1 MAVVRLLPPA
11 VADLER
17 LVASL
22 REEDPRAAADTARI
36 ILEGLRVLEKYPL
49 IGRSIGRGRRELV
62 VYRARTCYLAQYRHE
77 PVSDDV
83 RVLALRHQREMEG

>member
-49 IGRSIGRGRRELV
+49 IGRSIGRDRRELV
-62 VYRARTCYLAQYRHE
+62 VYRGRTGYLAQYHYETR
-77 PVSDDV
+77 SDDV
-83 RVLALRHQREMEG
+83 LVLALRHQREMEG